1 MAEDI
6 IKTRG
11 TTAQYKNTAGG
22 AALISEPVIGVVKT
36 TIDQNRNG
44 TIGVYVAK
52 WGGSDPNDSK
62 GWLYVKYLSPFYGYT
77 EGSNGKTGWGD
88 YTQNPHSYGFWATPP
103 DVGTEVLCVFANGDP
118 SSGYYIGCIPKAG
131 YTHMIP
137 AIGSAPSIVPNK
149 TEATSYGGAK
159 RLPTTEITSGNAAVS
174 LSPTFFSEA
183 RPIHSYQASLLNRQG
198 LLTDN
203 IRGTIGSTVQR
214 ESPSAV
220 FGISTPGRAIYS
232 GAISDSGASDTNA
245 NTPPDKLKVLGRR
258 GGHSIVMDD
267 GDVGGADQLIRIR
280 TAQGHQITMSDDG
293 QALFIVHS
301 NGQSYIELGKEGTV
315 DIFSTNSFN
324 VRTQGDIN
332 LHADRDINMHA
343 GRNLNAYAG
352 QNIGIESTL
361 DYNLKMG
368 GKGTAQTA
376 GVYTHKV
383 GGAWSVNSSGQT
395 SIVAAAEAYFNGSK
409 VNFNTG
415 SGSTKATEIATQ
427 VQNVHSDTKGNEK
440 VGFVNSPGMLQSIT
454 SRAPAHA
461 PWDGFG
467 KGVDVKIQLNAPSQ
481 PAAQPKPEVQ
491 AATVASPSAPAVP
504 TTAAAAASVP
514 ASQNVGPI
522 DKNTTKTGVSQII
535 ASASGAVDQVK
546 AAAGGVAAGIA
557 QCTAGPMPIIG
568 VAGQTPMQLEQ
579 AGLLKPGSGMLAQAV
594 ALKNG
599 GNVQAALTNNL
610 WTGKD
615 GINSLQGFL
624 AQPINSVNTQV
635 NLMQQS
641 YTQLK
646 NMNMFTGNENPGAI
660 LGVVSAG
667 ATAGI
672 PATVNFIKGAAG
684 MAGTAVGLVSSGI
697 GKVGQGVTSVKELIS
712 GGNLAGK
719 ISDSITGGLGS
730 LADAAKGAFNSAVG
744 KVKGIY
750 AAFESSAQQLYYSVV
765 NSIPDMKASVP
776 NDLTQLAK
784 QAENNL
790 KGTSAGSIA
799 DTISNAGNTISK
811 VGGAIA
817 SSGQNI
823 GGALNNATGGLSAP
837 ITNVLGA
844 GTQIAGGL
852 TAGVGQTITGVTT
865 LATTT
870 AAKIANL
877 PKVAGQTFDQ
887 ITAVPGQI
895 GSAFTTAVNQFKG
908 TNLTDLTNV
917 MNTKISSL
925 LPVGNSDLKLPPI
938 AENTVNS
945 LPLKEKQDALLGNP
959 AVVAVAPPYNAP
971 PPTPVATKQQE
982 QSSSTATQKAAL
994 DSAEQELEVADAAR
1008 QKKQDE
1014 LLAAIADAEAYNS
1027 GGNVNP
1033 SETAAKQ
1040 AKVDAITESA
1050 VPVAAAYKA
1059 AKKKYWLAYDAFI
1072 EASKQTG

>member
-11 TTAQYKNTAGG
+11 TTAQYKNSAGG

-52 WGGSDPNDSK
+52 WGNSDPNDSK

-103 DVGTEVLCVFANGDP
+103 DVGTEVLCVFVNGDP

-137 AIGSAPSIVPNK
+137 AIASAPSIVPNK

-159 RLPTTEITSGNAAVS
+159 RLPTTEITTGNAAVS
-174 LSPTFFSEA
+174 MSPTFFSEA

-220 FGISTPGRAIYS
+220 FGISTPGRPVYA
-232 GAISDSGASDTNA
+232 GALSDSSASDTNSK
-245 NTPPDKLKVLGRR
+245 TPPDKLKVLGRR

-293 QALFIVHS
+293 QALFIAHS

-315 DIFSTNSFN
+315 DIYSTNSFN

-343 GRNLNAYAG
+343 GRNINSYAG
-352 QNIGIESTL
+352 QSIATESTL
-361 DYNLKMG
+361 DYTLKMG
-368 GKGTAQTA
+368 GKGTVQTG

-383 GGAWSVNSSGQT
+383 GGAWSLNSAGQT

-415 SGSTKATEIATQ
+415 SAGTKATDVPVQT
-427 VQNVHSDTKGNEK
+427 QNVHSDTKGSEK
-440 VGFVNSPGMLQSIT
+440 VGFINSPGQLTSIT

-467 KGVDVKIQLNAPSQ
+467 KGVDVKVQLTAPSQ
-481 PAAQPKPEVQ
+481 AAAQPKPEVQ
-491 AATVASPSAPAVP
+491 AATAAAPSAPATP

-522 DKNTTKTGVSQII
+522 DKNTTRTGVSQVI
-535 ASASGAVDQVK
+535 ASASGAVEQAKSV
-546 AAAGGVAAGIA
+546 AGGVAAAVVNGPSGPTAVIGI
-557 QCTAGPMPIIG
+557 
-568 VAGQTPMQLEQ
+568 AGQTPDQFDR
-579 AGLLKPGSGMLAQAV
+579 AGLIKPGSAPLVNSLLAQ
-594 ALKNG
+594 NG
-599 GNVQAALTNNL
+599 GNVLAAMPNNI

-615 GINSLQGFL
+615 GINSLQDFL
-624 AQPINSVNTQV
+624 AKPVNSVNTQV

-646 NMNMFTGNENPGAI
+646 NLNVFNGNENPGAI
-660 LGVVSAG
+660 LGVVSSG

-672 PATVNFIKGAAG
+672 GPTMSFITGAAG

-697 GKVGQGVTSVKELIS
+697 DKVGAGITSVKELIS

-719 ISDSITGGLGS
+719 IADKITGGLGS
-730 LADAAKGAFNSAVG
+730 LADMAIG
-744 KVKGIY
+744 KVKGMY

-765 NSIPDMKASVP
+765 NSIPDMKAGFP
-776 NDLTQLAK
+776 NDLTVVAK
-784 QAENNL
+784 QAEDNI
-790 KGTSAGSIA
+790 KGLNTGSIA
-799 DTISNAGNTISK
+799 STITNVGNAISK
-811 VGGAIA
+811 AGGAIA
-817 SSGQNI
+817 SAGNQI
-823 GGALNNATGGLSAP
+823 GGAINGATGSLGLGGIASP
-837 ITNVLGA
+837 VTNVLGA

-852 TAGVGQTITGVTT
+852 TAGVGQTINGVTT
-865 LATTT
+865 LVTSTSD
-870 AAKIANL
+870 KIASL

-887 ITAVPGQI
+887 VTAVPGQI
-895 GSAFTTAVNQFKG
+895 GSAFTTAMNKFKG
-908 TNLTDLTNV
+908 TSLVDLIGTLNG
-917 MNTKISSL
+917 KIASSL
-925 LPVGNSDLKLPPI
+925 PTGNGGLKLAPT
-938 AENTVNS
+938 ATDTVDA
-945 LPLKEKQDALLGNP
+945 LPLQAKQDELLGNP
-959 AVVAVAPPYNAP
+959 AVVAVAPPYNSP
-971 PPTPVATKQQE
+971 PPTPVDIKTQE
-982 QSSSTATQKAAL
+982 ENKGAAAQKAAL
-994 DSAEQELEVADAAR
+994 DKALADMEAAQAASDAASESAQEVAQRIAVYKTTGDGSESGYQTLVMEYEAKLRAADPLIKEFKNAR
-1008 QKKQDE
+1008 
-1014 LLAAIADAEAYNS
+1014 
-1027 GGNVNP
+1027 
-1033 SETAAKQ
+1033 
-1040 AKVDAITESA
+1040 
-1050 VPVAAAYKA
+1050 
-1059 AKKKYWLAYDAFI
+1059 KKYELATKAYT
-1072 EASKQTG
+1072 EAISRIA